1 MENHHAINGQINYK
15 WQYPIALLNY
25 QRVILNDWESKMLL
39 KAMLVPAGNQTS
51 RQQNKHSRF
60 FGRGPSFHL
69 HLELPA
75 NTVISLARF
84 FFFASLEPKKM
95 LCDE

>member
-39 KAMLVPAGNQTS
+39 KAMLVPAGNQTMVEGQGTS
-51 RQQNKHSRF
+51 NIDDIL
-60 FGRGPSFHL
+60 G
-69 HLELPA
+69 
-75 NTVISLARF
+75 V
-84 FFFASLEPKKM
+84 
-95 LCDE
+95 